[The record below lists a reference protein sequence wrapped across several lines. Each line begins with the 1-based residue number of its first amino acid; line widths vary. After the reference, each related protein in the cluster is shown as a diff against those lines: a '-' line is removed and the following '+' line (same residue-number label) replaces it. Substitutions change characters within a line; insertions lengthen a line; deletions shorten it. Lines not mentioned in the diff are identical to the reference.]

1 MNAKEMFEQAR
12 VKFIKDDGNLII
24 YSDYGVLIRF
34 NRRFKL
40 VEYVV
45 SVPTDEYDS
54 VEYDCEIDVLQAITQ
69 QMKELGWIE

>member
-1 MNAKEMFEQAR
+1 MTAKEMFKQAK
-12 VKFIKDDGNLII
+12 VKFIKDDGNSII
-24 YSDYGVLIRF
+24 YNDYGTLIRF
-34 NRRFKL
+34 NRKYKL

-45 SVPTDEYDS
+45 PVPTDEYDS